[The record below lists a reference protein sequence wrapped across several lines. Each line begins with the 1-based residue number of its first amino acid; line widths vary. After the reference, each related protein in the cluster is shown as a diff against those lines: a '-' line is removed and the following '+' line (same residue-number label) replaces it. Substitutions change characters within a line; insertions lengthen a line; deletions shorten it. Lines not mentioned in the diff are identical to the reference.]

1 MLFPIWPS
9 KIQKQSNIGIKKL
22 KSLSNDWMALAIDR
36 YIYVE
41 LVVHCLYLELIDVKT
56 FFEGSKM
63 KGFKV

>member
-22 KSLSNDWMALAIDR
+22 KSLSNDCRAIDR

-41 LVVHCLYLELIDVKT
+41 LVVHCKYLELIDVKT

-63 KGFKV
+63 RGFKV